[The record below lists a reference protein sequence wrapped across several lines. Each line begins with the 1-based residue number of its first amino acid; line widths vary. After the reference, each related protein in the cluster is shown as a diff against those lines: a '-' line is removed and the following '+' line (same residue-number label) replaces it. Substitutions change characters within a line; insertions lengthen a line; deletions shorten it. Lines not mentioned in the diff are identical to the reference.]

1 MSIQS
6 FVQDLTIVIS
16 FVLSFGFLIS
26 LISIRQKRS
35 ISSELRLG
43 PLSWALKID
52 NEEQKSLP
60 EE

>member
-1 MSIQS
+1 MLMQS

-16 FVLSFGFLIS
+16 SVLIPGFLIS
-26 LISIRQKRS
+26 IWQKRS

-43 PLSWALKID
+43 PLSWALKIN

-60 EE
+60 EEEG